1 MSAKILSVITCLV
14 LSLALTSCSQ
24 RDVLIGKWQS
34 QDRLAMLE
42 FFADGT
48 ASYFYESEIGLSQSR
63 ISFHDKVR
71 FEGQDRM
78 MIGDMGFFRFR
89 ILSHDELS
97 WTPPNSQ
104 PETYRRVKK

>member
-1 MSAKILSVITCLV
+1 MMLLT
-14 LSLALTSCSQ
+14 LTSCSQ
-24 RDVLIGKWQS
+24 RDVLVGKWQD
-34 QDRLAMLE
+34 QKCTATLE

-48 ASYFYESEIGLSQSR
+48 ASYFYESEIGLHKSR

-71 FEGQDRM
+71 FEGKDRM
-78 MIGDMGFFRFR
+78 MIGDFGFFRFK

-104 PETYRRVKK
+104 PEVYRRVKK